1 MTESYT
7 CTPHTGLEKFSF
19 TSRITHGEFKFRHEL
34 DSDSHLRPSVSRTP
48 ICLRIHRFCLHAIFI
63 EFATRIQVDTNS
75 SKIMS
80 KDIVRLNLKP
90 RIPSSFVDVRLIYLR
105 WNWRKF
111 CAILIYII
119 YRVSVVICG
128 FAILWLFPDIFL
140 SNNNWIRLK

>member
-1 MTESYT
+1 MNWLYLISDEFKHFHPIPVTQRQTRQKGYKLLSVTESYT

-34 DSDSHLRPSVSRTP
+34 DSDSHLRPSLSRTP

-105 WNWRKF
+105 
-111 CAILIYII
+111 
-119 YRVSVVICG
+119 
-128 FAILWLFPDIFL
+128 
-140 SNNNWIRLK
+140 

>member
-34 DSDSHLRPSVSRTP
+34 DSDSHLRPSLSRTP

-111 CAILIYII
+111 FWKNSHLHYLSRICRVNLWICNFMII
-119 YRVSVVICG
+119 PKYFS
-128 FAILWLFPDIFL
+128 
-140 SNNNWIRLK
+140 LK